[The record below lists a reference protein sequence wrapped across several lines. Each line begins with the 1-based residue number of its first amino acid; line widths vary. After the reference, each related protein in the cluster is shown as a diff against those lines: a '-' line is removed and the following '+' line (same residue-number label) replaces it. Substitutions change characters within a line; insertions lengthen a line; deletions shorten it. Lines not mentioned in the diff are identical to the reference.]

1 MNRKNFNSLVLKCLG
16 KNKKKDIK
24 NLSWDSLGHLTILA
38 ELEKKIPNKITSI
51 KQISEATTYKK
62 LYKTFWEYKKVKGAT
77 VRATC
82 CKPVSYDRQ
91 INRRN
96 YILLMISHD

>member
-1 MNRKNFNSLVLKCLG
+1 MNRKGFNSLVLKCLG
-16 KNKKKDIK
+16 KKKKKDIE

-62 LYKTFWEYKKVKGAT
+62 LYKTLKSKKLVT
-77 VRATC
+77 
-82 CKPVSYDRQ
+82 D
-91 INRRN
+91 
-96 YILLMISHD
+96 D